1 MSGLGHSS
9 EPLEV
14 GFCGYFPCRRFA
26 FSSSVR
32 RRSSSAL
39 IRSFRWTW
47 CWWIFWWLLDSQKS
61 YCWRIVTTDVVDLSG
76 FTSRELE
83 CDHYDLV
90 VMCHQVFVFASASYK
105 KQSCILRGVF
115 GDKGCRFL
123 NDYCVIL
130 LCSIVSTCRRRNQYV
145 RH

>member
-1 MSGLGHSS
+1 MSGLGRSS

-26 FSSSVR
+26 FSSSIQ
-32 RRSSSAL
+32 RSGSAL
-39 IRSFRWTW
+39 IRFDGRDVVMDLLMASW
-47 CWWIFWWLLDSQKS
+47 CQKS
-61 YCWRIVTTDVVDLSG
+61 YCWRIATTNVVDLSG

-83 CDHYDLV
+83 CDHYVLV

-130 LCSIVSTCRRRNQYV
+130 LCSIVSTFRRRNQYV